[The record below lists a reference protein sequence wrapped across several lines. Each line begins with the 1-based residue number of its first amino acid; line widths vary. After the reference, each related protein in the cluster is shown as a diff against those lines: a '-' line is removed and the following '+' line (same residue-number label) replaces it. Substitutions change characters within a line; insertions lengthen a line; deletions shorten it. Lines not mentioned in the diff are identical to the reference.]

1 VRGADKPQLLAG
13 QRGVLCPAA
22 RQDSATWCS
31 DRLPTAAEDRAL
43 RTLLCHSGAELLTD
57 WPGLFTAAGFQL
69 GTVRDSQAQTL
80 PTWQHVQAVYRQH
93 AQQAHEQYGRR
104 LGAGIERQVG
114 QAARAIR
121 R

>member
-1 VRGADKPQLLAG
+1 MPGGQAG
-13 QRGVLCPAA
+13 FSDLVF
-22 RQDSATWCS
+22 
-31 DRLPTAAEDRAL
+31 DRLPTAAEDWAR